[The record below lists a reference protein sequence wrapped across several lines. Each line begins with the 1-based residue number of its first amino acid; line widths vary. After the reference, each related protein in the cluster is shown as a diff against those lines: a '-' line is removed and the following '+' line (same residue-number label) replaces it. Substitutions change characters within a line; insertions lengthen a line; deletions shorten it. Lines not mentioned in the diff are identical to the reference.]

1 MTCYPPERGKNPA
14 VLLTA
19 CGSDATELESLY
31 PATVVVSPATGE
43 MEKFADTLR
52 LTATVTDQNGDR
64 MDTVTVEWSTED
76 SLLATVTAEGIVNA
90 RGGGV
95 VGITATAGAVSDTA
109 TITIRLAQRDGLLK
123 LYQSLNGDNWTD
135 NTNWGTE
142 TRFGEWYGVVV
153 DDNGNVI
160 RLNLQRNNLHGEIPP
175 EIKLVKYLRVLNLS
189 FNDSITG
196 TVPLELAEMEYLRGI
211 LLHHNSLTG
220 AIPSVLANRTGMVN
234 FDLHRNRLTGPM
246 QEWLG
251 DLPELTH
258 SGLWG
263 NDITGSV
270 PASLGDLNRMVR
282 LEIQE
287 TDLSGP
293 LPRSLMRLNLNIF
306 HWQDTDLCSPPDDAF
321 QNWLDGIRYQKGGA
335 VCSP

>member
-1 MTCYPPERGKNPA
+1 MRRYEVVAA
-14 VLLTA
+14 VFLTA
-19 CGSDATELESLY
+19 CGGDATEPESLY

-43 MEKFADTLR
+43 MEKFADTLH
-52 LTATVTDQNGDR
+52 LTATVRDQNGDG
-64 MDTVTVEWSTED
+64 MDSVTVEWSTED
-76 SLLATVTAEGIVNA
+76 PLLATVTADGVVSA

-123 LYQSLNGDNWTD
+123 LYESLNGDNWID

-142 TRFGEWYGVVV
+142 TRLGAWYGVVA

-160 RLNLQRNNLHGEIPP
+160 RLNLQRNDLHGEIPP
-175 EIKLVKYLRVLNLS
+175 EIKLVKHLRVLDLS
-189 FNDSITG
+189 FNDSVTG
-196 TVPLELAEMEYLRGI
+196 TIPPELAEMEYLRGI

-220 AIPSVLANRTGMVN
+220 TIPSVLANLTGMVN
-234 FDLHRNRLTGPM
+234 FDLHRNQLTGPM
-246 QEWLG
+246 PEWLG

-258 SGLWG
+258 IGLWG
-263 NDITGSV
+263 NDLTGSV

-282 LEIQE
+282 LEIQD

-293 LPRSLMRLNLNIF
+293 LPRSLMNLELNIF

-321 QNWLDGIRYQKGGA
+321 QDWLDGIRFHQGGDA
-335 VCSP
+335 CDP